1 MKHLLLTTIAA
12 VLLGGTALAFR
23 ANAQTSKTIEKATE
37 EFIEANDIND
47 DGKLS
52 IDEFPERIRRKFD
65 KVDTDNDGLVSA
77 KENKAYRASRSSG
90 KKRKERNAERRT
102 ERDGDTRIER
112 DIVYATVNGRDLL
125 LDLYISEKVLK
136 PADAKHKDKLLPV
149 IVWIHGG
156 GWKGGSK
163 GSGGIARGAVDR
175 GYALIDVEYRLSG
188 EAIFPAQFQDCKAAV
203 RWVRANSHKYG
214 LNPKHIGV
222 MGRSAGGHLVA
233 FLGTS
238 GDTDEFDTDSNAG
251 HSSRVQA
258 VCDLWGPTDLLQ
270 MDAHNLEGARL
281 IHDSPE
287 SPESRLVGGPIQ
299 KEPYRSLAVKAN
311 PIKYITKG
319 QDLPPFL
326 IVHGDSDLSVP
337 PHQSQ
342 LLYDALIKAEGDAT
356 LRFVKKGGHG
366 LKGGDMSYKELLDV
380 SIAFFDKHLKPTK

>member
-1 MKHLLLTTIAA
+1 
-12 VLLGGTALAFR
+12 
-23 ANAQTSKTIEKATE
+23 
-37 EFIEANDIND
+37 
-47 DGKLS
+47 
-52 IDEFPERIRRKFD
+52 
-65 KVDTDNDGLVSA
+65 
-77 KENKAYRASRSSG
+77 
-90 KKRKERNAERRT
+90 
-102 ERDGDTRIER
+102 
-112 DIVYATVNGRDLL
+112 
-125 LDLYISEKVLK
+125 
-136 PADAKHKDKLLPV
+136 
-149 IVWIHGG
+149 
-156 GWKGGSK
+156 
-163 GSGGIARGAVDR
+163 
-175 GYALIDVEYRLSG
+175 
-188 EAIFPAQFQDCKAAV
+188 
-203 RWVRANSHKYG
+203 
-214 LNPKHIGV
+214 

-356 LRFVKKGGHG
+356 LSFVKKGGHG